1 MPFSDWVT
9 PTQDPINNDENVAQK
24 SLNHRGSKGGLFL
37 VPQDVNKT
45 KINQRSCCNSLFGSS
60 FMIEDLHDKLVSC
73 WFPVSVVRSQFHYIL
88 IQNAEHLL
96 LREKEFAVRWWI
108 IIEVWRTQK
117 CTLQISNIISF
128 ENDNKLWILCKNCF
142 DLIPI
147 YLIISSIKFF
157 KNNILFI

>member
-1 MPFSDWVT
+1 MPFLDWVT

-96 LREKEFAVRWWI
+96 LRETYETNGVR
-108 IIEVWRTQK
+108 
-117 CTLQISNIISF
+117 C
-128 ENDNKLWILCKNCF
+128 
-142 DLIPI
+142 PMM
-147 YLIISSIKFF
+147 
-157 KNNILFI
+157 NNNWGLTNTKMYFTNQQYH